1 MNHVTHPL
9 GSADINNFSPE
20 IGKFCYI
27 KIVLIKMATIMMM
40 SAKMATQ
47 ALLKIK
53 VFQSKGYSILIHVH
67 DVTNKLL
74 SHDSN
79 YIVDVVSDQ
88 SLVTVAFLR
97 EKLPP

>member
-1 MNHVTHPL
+1 
-9 GSADINNFSPE
+9 
-20 IGKFCYI
+20 
-27 KIVLIKMATIMMM
+27 MMM

-47 ALLKIK
+47 GLLKIK
-53 VFQSKGYSILIHVH
+53 VFQSKGYSVLINVH

>member
-1 MNHVTHPL
+1 MNHVSHPL
-9 GSADINNFSPE
+9 GSADISNFSLG
-20 IGKFCYI
+20 ISKFCYI

-40 SAKMATQ
+40 SAKIATQ
-47 ALLKIK
+47 GLLKIK
-53 VFQSKGYSILIHVH
+53 VFQGKGYNILIHVH

>member
-9 GSADINNFSPE
+9 GSADISNFSPE
-20 IGKFCYI
+20 ISKFCYI
-27 KIVLIKMATIMMM
+27 KIVLIKMATIMM
-40 SAKMATQ
+40 SARMATQ
-47 ALLKIK
+47 GLLKIK
-53 VFQSKGYSILIHVH
+53 VFQSKGYSVLIHVH

-74 SHDSN
+74 SYDS
-79 YIVDVVSDQ
+79 DVVSDQ